1 MDGFDDL
8 EPAMPLLPPSA
19 SLLDHFSASPDPRQ
33 RWRVVY
39 PPPEILLLVLC
50 ATLSAME
57 NFVEIPLS
65 GRKRLDFLR
74 RFLPYDARPAGPR
87 HAQ

>member
-1 MDGFDDL
+1 
-8 EPAMPLLPPSA
+8 
-19 SLLDHFSASPDPRQ
+19 
-33 RWRVVY
+33 
-39 PPPEILLLVLC
+39 
-50 ATLSAME
+50 ME
-57 NFVEIPLS
+57 NFVEILLS